1 MPFLDSNHQRA
12 AILITLLGV
21 AVAIAL
27 APYASGLLGA
37 PVLYVILHPV
47 HAMLARRM
55 PASLAAVLVIVLT
68 IVLVVVPGVWLVGV
82 LVGEAQ
88 GMARSVLQSPV
99 LDRIAEFQ
107 IGTLA
112 LGPQLAR
119 AGEQVISW
127 LGGNALGLIGTATRF
142 ILNLTFSF
150 FGLYYLLLHPD
161 RIWEGV
167 EPYIP
172 FSGENTRRLQQRF
185 RDVTAST
192 IIGTGVIALLQGG
205 LLGIGFAIFGLANP
219 LFWGVVTAVFA
230 ILPVVGSGLIWGP
243 AVIAMVLE
251 GRTGAALGLGLWS
264 AILVI
269 NVDNVIR
276 PVIYNKYAKIHP
288 LVTLVGA
295 VAGVSYLGLLGLLI
309 GPLALSYF
317 FEVIGMYRR
326 EYFAPVVGEA
336 PEPGNMLV
344 VPGSGSP
351 DEAPPP

>member
-21 AVAIAL
+21 VVAIAL
-27 APYASGLLGA
+27 APYTSGLLGA

-47 HAMLARRM
+47 HTVLARRM
-55 PASLAAVLVIVLT
+55 PPPLAAVVVIALT
-68 IVLVVVPGVWLVGV
+68 LLLVVVPGVWLVGV
-82 LVGEAQ
+82 LVGQAQ

-99 LDRIAEFQ
+99 LDRIAALE
-107 IGTLA
+107 IGTLP

-142 ILNLTFSF
+142 ILNLTFSLF
-150 FGLYYLLLHPD
+150 ALYYLLLHPA

-172 FSGENTRRLQQRF
+172 FSRENTRRLQQRF

-192 IIGTGVIALLQGG
+192 VIGTGVTALLQGG

-219 LFWGVVTAVFA
+219 LFWAVVTAVFA
-230 ILPVVGSGLIWGP
+230 ILPLVGSALIWGP
-243 AVIAMVLE
+243 AVIAMLLE
-251 GRTGAALGLGLWS
+251 GRTGAAVGLGLWS

-276 PVIYNKYAKIHP
+276 PIIYNKYARIHP

-317 FEVIGMYRR
+317 FEVLGMYRT
-326 EYFAPVVGEA
+326 EYFASTIGPSPEQSEIVV
-336 PEPGNMLV
+336 V
-344 VPGSGSP
+344 SGVASP
-351 DEAPPP
+351 DETSLP

>member
-21 AVAIAL
+21 VVAIAL
-27 APYASGLLGA
+27 APYANGLLGA
-37 PVLYVILHPV
+37 PVLYVLLHPV
-47 HAMLARRM
+47 HQLMARRM
-55 PASLAAVLVIVLT
+55 PAPLAAVVVIVLT
-68 IVLVVVPGVWLVGV
+68 LLLVVVPGAWLVGL
-82 LVGEAQ
+82 LVGQAQ
-88 GMARSVLQSPV
+88 DMARSVLQSPL
-99 LDRIAEFQ
+99 LDRLSTIQ
-107 IGTLA
+107 IGTFA

-119 AGEQVISW
+119 VGEQIISW

-142 ILNLTFSF
+142 VLNLTFSLF
-150 FGLYYLLLHPD
+150 ALYYLLLYPD

-172 FSGENTRRLQQRF
+172 FSRENTRLLQARF

-192 IIGTGVIALLQGG
+192 VIGTGVTALLQGG
-205 LLGIGFAIFGLANP
+205 LLGIGFALFGLANP
-219 LFWGVVTAVFA
+219 VFWGVVTAVFA
-230 ILPVVGSGLIWGP
+230 ILPLVGSALIWGP
-243 AVIAMVLE
+243 AVIAMLIE

-264 AILVI
+264 AVLVI

-276 PVIYNKYAKIHP
+276 PIIYNKYARIHP

-317 FEVIGMYRR
+317 FEIIGMYRR
-326 EYFAPVVGEA
+326 EYFAPLAGDDAELATIV
-336 PEPGNMLV
+336 V
-344 VPGSGSP
+344 VPGDRSS
-351 DEAPPP
+351 EETPPP

>member
-21 AVAIAL
+21 VVAIAL
-27 APYASGLLGA
+27 APYVSGLLGA

-47 HAMLARRM
+47 HAVLARRM
-55 PASLAAVLVIVLT
+55 PPPLAAVVVIALT
-68 IVLVVVPGVWLVGV
+68 LLLVVVPGVWLVGV
-82 LVGEAQ
+82 LVGQAQ

-99 LDRIAEFQ
+99 LDRIAAIE
-107 IGTLA
+107 IGTFA

-142 ILNLTFSF
+142 ILNLTFSLF
-150 FGLYYLLLHPD
+150 ALYYLLLHPA

-172 FSGENTRRLQQRF
+172 FSRENTRRLQQRF

-192 IIGTGVIALLQGG
+192 VIGTGVTALLQGG
-205 LLGIGFAIFGLANP
+205 LLGIGFAIFDLANP

-230 ILPVVGSGLIWGP
+230 ILPLVGSALIWGP
-243 AVIAMVLE
+243 AVVAMLLD
-251 GRTGAALGLGLWS
+251 GRTGAAVGLGLWS

-276 PVIYNKYAKIHP
+276 PIIYNKYARIHP

-326 EYFAPVVGEA
+326 EYFAPVVGDA
-336 PEPGNMLV
+336 PESGNILV
-344 VPGSGSP
+344 VPGAGSP
-351 DEAPPP
+351 EEVPPP